1 MPRKYDEA
9 TRAKAV
15 RLVVEHRDE
24 YPSEFAAI
32 TATAKRLK
40 LTPETLRKWVRQS
53 EVDAGEKPGVSR
65 AEAAE
70 VRALKRKVAELRT
83 RSKSSR
89 RQRLSSR
96 GRATRATAA
105 DRYGL
110 CVHRREQRPLRGRS
124 DLPRAL
130 RARRADRPAN
140 VLRLGNARPVET
152 GPVGCH
158 DHRDPGRP
166 LRA

>member
-70 VRALKRKVAELRT
+70 VRALKRKVAELEDTVEILKAATTFFARE
-83 RSKSSR
+83 SDP
-89 RQRLSSR
+89 RQL
-96 GRATRATAA
+96 
-105 DRYGL
+105 
-110 CVHRREQRPLRGRS
+110 
-124 DLPRAL
+124 
-130 RARRADRPAN
+130 
-140 VLRLGNARPVET
+140 
-152 GPVGCH
+152 
-158 DHRDPGRP
+158 
-166 LRA
+166 